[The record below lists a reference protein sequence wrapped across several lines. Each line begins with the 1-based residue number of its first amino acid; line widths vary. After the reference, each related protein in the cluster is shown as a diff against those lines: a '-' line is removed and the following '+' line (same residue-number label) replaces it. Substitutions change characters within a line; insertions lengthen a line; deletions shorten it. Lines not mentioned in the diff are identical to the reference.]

1 MTKQQTLLMAF
12 RAMQEY
18 SQIGMISNHRV
29 IMNTILQSIN
39 DDSDNTVLVAD
50 PAQVALSSML
60 MVQAI
65 ERAKQIY

>member
-60 MVQAI
+60 MVQTI